1 MFSKILIANRGEIA
15 LRIIRA
21 AKELGIQTVAV
32 YSDADK
38 ESVPVLLADE
48 AVRLGLPKSSESYL
62 NIPKLMEAAQ
72 QTGAEAIH
80 PGYGFLAENTQFA
93 QACAQ
98 AKLKFVGPTVENLR
112 LAGDKLDAKESMRAA
127 GLPVIPGSHRGLE
140 NLGEI
145 VTLAKEVGYPVMIKA
160 AAGGGGRGMRIC
172 LDETLLREEFPVAQA
187 EAKAAFGDGKMYLEK
202 FIPRARHVEVQ
213 VLGDGQGHAVH
224 FGERNCSVQRRH
236 QKLIEESPCP
246 GIDQP
251 LRERIWAAALQ
262 GVTHIRYTNA
272 GTMEFLLDEAD
283 HFYFMEINARIQ
295 VEHPVSEMVMG
306 VDLIKEQLKIAAG
319 EPLKISQEKIERKG
333 WAIECRI
340 NAEDPDLNFLP
351 SPGKI
356 DRLFLPG
363 GFGVRVDT
371 HIHAGYEIPIYY
383 DTLIA
388 KLIAYGENREAAIGV
403 MSRCLDEF
411 TISPISTTIPLHRKL
426 LKDPEF
432 IQGRYFTDI
441 MNRYL
446 PEDEEEE
453 E

>member
-1 MFSKILIANRGEIA
+1 VFSKILIANRGEIA

>member
-21 AKELGIQTVAV
+21 ARELGIKTVAV

-93 QACAQ
+93 QACAK
-98 AKLKFVGPTVENLR
+98 AKLKFIGPTVENLR

-145 VTLAKEVGYPVMIKA
+145 VSLAKEVGYPVMIKA

-172 LDETLLREEFPVAQA
+172 QDETVLKEEFPVAQA

-213 VLGDGQGHAVH
+213 VLGDGQGRAVH

-246 GIDQP
+246 GIDQS

-262 GVTHIRYTNA
+262 GVKHIRYTNA
-272 GTMEFLLDEAD
+272 GTMEFLLDESD

-319 EPLKISQEKIERKG
+319 EPLEISQEKIESKG

-340 NAEDPDLNFLP
+340 NAEDPDMNFLP

-356 DRLFLPG
+356 DHLFLPG

-371 HIHAGYEIPIYY
+371 HIYAGYEIPIYY

-388 KLIAYGENREAAIGV
+388 KLIAYGENREEAIGI
-403 MSRCLDEF
+403 MSRCLAEF
-411 TISPISTTIPLHRKL
+411 AISPISTTIPLHRKL

-432 IQGRYFTDI
+432 IQGRYFTDL

-446 PEDEEEE
+446 PEDEEEDD
-453 E
+453 